1 MSEKEIAFLI
11 VGLLVF
17 LCVAIYA
24 HKKSREPCE
33 KCGGEM
39 FLAKLEDPA
48 GINVKP
54 KITLSLYTGPR
65 KYKET
70 WQCKN
75 CGTQKVVKYWG
86 S

>member
-1 MSEKEIAFLI
+1 MSEQEIAFLL
-11 VGLLVF
+11 VGLFVL
-17 LCVAIYA
+17 LCVAFYA
-24 HKKSREPCE
+24 HKKRSKPCE
-33 KCGGEM
+33 KCGDGM

-54 KITLSLYTGPR
+54 KITLSLYAGPR

-75 CGTQKVVKYWG
+75 CGEQKVVKYWG